1 MLPCN
6 FQLIEQSEV
15 IEALGLSYRNIPAVA
30 TTAIGEMVMSVNMM
44 FLVCLPITF
53 LSLCFPL
60 TSIITGYIQRK
71 TGKRST
77 KPSEGM
83 KLFLVLSL
91 YSKSLL
97 LETQLV
103 LYDGLFCRYMWQIF
117 VLKELIQMS

>member
-1 MLPCN
+1 MLPCI

-15 IEALGLSYRNIPAVA
+15 IEAPGLSYRNIPAVA
-30 TTAIGEMVMSVNMM
+30 TTAIGQMVMSVNMM

-53 LSLCFPL
+53 LSLCFAL
-60 TSIITGYIQRK
+60 TRIITGYIQRK

-103 LYDGLFCRYMWQIF
+103 YLMVSSAGICG
-117 VLKELIQMS
+117 KSSS